1 MATRVQVVI
10 DCADPAKLA
19 EFWALALGYE
29 VQEPPPGYPSWE
41 HFLRARR
48 VPEAEWN
55 CVSAIVDPA
64 GVGPRICLY
73 RVREPKVG
81 KNRLH
86 LDLSV
91 GGGTDVPVEA
101 RRERILEEAARLE
114 TFGAARQR
122 VVEDWSGVWV
132 IMQDPEGN
140 EFCVY

>member
-19 EFWALALGYE
+19 EFWEFALGYE
-29 VQEPPPGYPSWE
+29 LQGPPPGYASRE
-41 HFLRARR
+41 HFLRARG
-48 VPEAEWN
+48 VPDSEWN
-55 CVSAIVDPA
+55 RVSAIVDPA
-64 GVGPRICLY
+64 GLGPRICLY
-73 RVREPKVG
+73 RVHEPKVG

-91 GGGTDVPVEA
+91 GGGPDVPIEA
-101 RRERILEEAARLE
+101 RRERIFMEAARLE
-114 TFGAARQR
+114 TFGAVQQR
-122 VVEDWSGVWV
+122 VVEDWSGVWA